1 MKKRL
6 LNASKKSK
14 SGFRAPFKLKAGWLD
29 LPGRRESFSAPE
41 SQCGSFFDLFWE
53 FRRKVDF
60 FQRDSGLQK
69 ADFVVGNPQM
79 KIKSS
84 LDRRGGPS

>member
-1 MKKRL
+1 MKKRVL
-6 LNASKKSK
+6 GASNKSK

-29 LPGRRESFSAPE
+29 LPGRRESFSAPK
-41 SQCGSFFDLFWE
+41 SQFGSFFDLFLK
-53 FRRKVDF
+53 FLRKVNL

-69 ADFVVGNPQM
+69 ADFVVRNPQM

-84 LDRRGGPS
+84 LDRRGRPS